1 MSSNQIS
8 ASEAKFW
15 TPMRVISSIIVF
27 AALAIVGVS
36 LFSSK
41 GTVIVTN
48 TSSLNANSTEPANN
62 KANVEGNETP
72 VVDPNELEQMPK
84 PVMEAKVKNI
94 KGKTFKL
101 SDYKGKVLLL
111 NLWATW
117 CGPCRMEMPELV
129 KLHEEFKGQD
139 VEIIGLNISADQDT
153 EQDIRNFI
161 KRFNIPYTI
170 GQADMDMAYMLLADN
185 GSIPQTFLIT
195 RDGKLYRRFIGY
207 GRSVPD
213 KLRKSIQEA
222 LNFKS

>member
-1 MSSNQIS
+1 MSS
-8 ASEAKFW
+8 SEAKFW

-41 GTVIVTN
+41 SNVIVTN
-48 TSSLNANSTEPANN
+48 TSSLNTNSKETAGN
-62 KANVEGNETP
+62 KADASENETP
-72 VVDPNELEQMPK
+72 AVNPTELEQMPK
-84 PVMEAKVKNI
+84 PVMETKVKNI

-101 SDYKGKVLLL
+101 SDYKGKVILL

-153 EQDIRNFI
+153 EQDIRDFI
-161 KRFNIPYTI
+161 KRYNIPYTI

-195 RDGKLYRRFIGY
+195 RDAKLYRRFIGY
-207 GRSVPD
+207 GRSVPE